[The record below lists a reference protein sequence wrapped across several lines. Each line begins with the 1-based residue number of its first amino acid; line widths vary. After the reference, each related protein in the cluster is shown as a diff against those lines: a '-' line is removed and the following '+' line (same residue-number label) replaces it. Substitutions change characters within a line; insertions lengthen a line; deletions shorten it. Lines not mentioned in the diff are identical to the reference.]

1 MKRLAIFLCG
11 VLLLASCEDIDE
23 ARMLPTEFSIVDI
36 TDLSELTY
44 DEVENLA
51 INSDYQDPSYLREEM
66 RRTGGLIVKGAV
78 NPKEGE
84 AYDYARLWLSDKE
97 SELPADGGYW
107 GSGNAYQ
114 VETLTG
120 TAGSPLFY
128 VRSWD
133 MVNFQENQASIFY
146 YKMAL
151 ESWNNEYPGFLD
163 DCLYEDYYSRTVF
176 SSVKSYSKE
185 TPYILDCA
193 VEEGGALG
201 MSFTVRSNYTVTQCG
216 MCYSNSNQLPDL
228 KDKVAYYNLDSEAD
242 NREVYVHPMAL
253 PEESGT
259 YYVRGF
265 AVSEKGISYSPVQ
278 KATIY

>member
-1 MKRLAIFLCG
+1 MKRLAVFLCG
-11 VLLLASCEDIDE
+11 ILLLASCEDIDE
-23 ARMLPTEFSIVDI
+23 ARTLPKEFSIGDI

-51 INSDYQDPSYLREEM
+51 IAADYQEPSYLREEM

-84 AYDYARLWLSDKE
+84 VYDYARLWLSDKE
-97 SELPADGGYW
+97 SELPTDGGYW
-107 GSGNAYQ
+107 GGGNVYQ
-114 VETLTG
+114 VETL
-120 TAGSPLFY
+120 ASAANSPLFY

-133 MVNFQENQASIFY
+133 MVNFQQNQASTFY

-151 ESWNNEYPGFLD
+151 ESWNDEYPGFLD
-163 DCLYEDYYSRTVF
+163 DCLYEDYYSNTVF

-193 VEEGGALG
+193 VEEGSILG
-201 MSFTVRSNYTVTQCG
+201 MSFNVRSNYIVTQCG

-228 KDKVAYYNLDSEAD
+228 KDGVAYYYLDSEAD
-242 NREVYVHPMAL
+242 NREFYVYSTAL

-259 YYVRGF
+259 YYIRGF

-278 KATIY
+278 RTTIY